1 MTDLVSH
8 SALPVHS
15 HLHPTLESKES
26 LCATEGAEKNRAGRQ
41 AGKQAGSRI
50 DDPSF
55 SCIIAFFHSLP
66 YGYREQEVGWGLL
79 LSPLAL

>member
-1 MTDLVSH
+1 MED
-8 SALPVHS
+8 
-15 HLHPTLESKES
+15 
-26 LCATEGAEKNRAGRQ
+26 AEKTGQ
-41 AGKQAGSRI
+41 ASKQASRQAGSRI

-66 YGYREQEVGWGLL
+66 HGCREQEVGWGLL

>member
-1 MTDLVSH
+1 MAGISFYTVLPLDSH
-8 SALPVHS
+8 RHPALD
-15 HLHPTLESKES
+15 SKER
-26 LCATEGAEKNRAGRQ
+26 LYVTEEAEKTGQ
-41 AGKQAGSRI
+41 AEKTRQAGSRI

-66 YGYREQEVGWGLL
+66 HGCKEQEVGWGLL

>member
-1 MTDLVSH
+1 MVGISFVHCTAVDSH
-8 SALPVHS
+8 R
-15 HLHPTLESKES
+15 HPALESKES
-26 LCATEGAEKNRAGRQ
+26 LYVTEDAEKTG
-41 AGKQAGSRI
+41 QAGSRI

-66 YGYREQEVGWGLL
+66 HGCREQEVGWGLL